1 MSKTKPVI
9 DFGKEVYHI
18 WITERPTQLAA
29 AIAYYGMFAFAPII
43 YISFTV
49 AGIFI
54 NELTATTQF
63 FEKLEN
69 ALGPE
74 TAQFIQ
80 GSVESISQTTSGG
93 TVITS
98 LISFIALLLAAS
110 GLFFQLQY
118 ALNTI
123 WKVPPAEKG
132 ETSSFLKK
140 RLFSFVIVIGVG
152 LLVVI
157 MAAASFLFSWITSL
171 LNLNASGQLYF
182 LLIFLGITVLS
193 IALFYKVLPDI
204 KIAWRDVWIGAAVAT
219 VLVFIGGFLIGLYLG
234 SSSAGSALEA
244 AGSFAVV
251 LLGIYY
257 VAQIFLFGAVF
268 TRVYAHKYGS
278 MRGSTGEI
286 E

>member
-1 MSKTKPVI
+1 MSKSHTVL

-29 AIAYYGMFAFAPII
+29 AIAYYGMFAFAPVIFI
-43 YISFTV
+43 AVTV
-49 AGIFI
+49 AGLFLD
-54 NELTATTQF
+54 ESTVVTQF
-63 FEKLEN
+63 FERVEN

-80 GSVESISQTTSGG
+80 NSLDSISQTTSEG
-93 TVITS
+93 TVLTTI
-98 LISFIALLLAAS
+98 ISSIALLMAAS
-110 GLFFQLQY
+110 GLFFQLQF

-140 RLFSFVIVIGVG
+140 RLFSFVMVIGIG
-152 LLVVI
+152 LLLII
-157 MAAASFLFSWITSL
+157 MTVASILFTWITSL
-171 LNLNASGQLYF
+171 LALNISGQ
-182 LLIFLGITVLS
+182 IFYALAGLGLVLVS
-193 IALFYKVLPDI
+193 IALFYKVLPDV
-204 KIAWRDVWIGAAVAT
+204 KISWRDVWIGAGVT
-219 VLVFIGGFLIGLYLG
+219 TILVGIGGFLIGLYLK
-234 SSSAGSALEA
+234 SSNVGSALEA
-244 AGSFAVV
+244 AGSFAVI

-278 MRGSTGEI
+278 MRGSTGDVE
-286 E
+286 